1 MSQGRS
7 FETCWKPATLEH
19 SRVEVGKYLHGL
31 HCGFASGTSHRYNSI
46 WVIVDRLTK
55 LAHFIPISTTYRV
68 RQYAILY
75 ISHIIRYHDIPKT
88 IISDRGSIFVA
99 RFWEQLHEYLDTH
112 LIRSSAYHPQTEQ
125 VNQIVEDMLRACVL
139 TDGPIWEKH
148 LPLAEFPYNSSYQE
162 SIKTTPFE
170 ALYGRPC
177 CTPLSWLE
185 SGERVIFGPYIVIEA
200 KEKVKQIQTNIIATQ
215 SR

>member
-1 MSQGRS
+1 MPYS
-7 FETCWKPATLEH
+7 TYHTLFAITA
-19 SRVEVGKYLHGL
+19 SRRPSSLIEDLSL
-31 HCGFASGTSHRYNSI
+31 
-46 WVIVDRLTK
+46 L
-55 LAHFIPISTTYRV
+55 L
-68 RQYAILY
+68 
-75 ISHIIRYHDIPKT
+75 
-88 IISDRGSIFVA
+88 
-99 RFWEQLHEYLDTH
+99 QLHEYLDTH
-112 LIRSSAYHPQTEQ
+112 LIRSSAYHPQTKQ

-139 TDGPIWEKH
+139 MDGPIWEKH